1 MQASTCPMTGNLCDA
16 GCAWRLEGGCAVAVL
31 ARAMAG
37 RPEDGADGNAALAAS
52 SMAQARP
59 CGRYRELTAEIF
71 E

>member
-37 RPEDGADGNAALAAS
+37 RPEDGTDGNGALAAA

-71 E
+71 D

>member
-37 RPEDGADGNAALAAS
+37 HPEDGAGGDAALAAA

-71 E
+71 D